1 MGSVRLW
8 SAMVVVWQVEEDT
21 AAMCEAYQEVAGELG
36 QLLDFARMVGG
47 MRAREGVYREE
58 HRGSDV

>member
-1 MGSVRLW
+1 
-8 SAMVVVWQVEEDT
+8 MVVVWQVEEDT

-47 MRAREGVYREE
+47 MRAREGVYR
-58 HRGSDV
+58 GSDM